1 MVSIGRT
8 TILVNDLDAAKD
20 FYVDAF
26 GFDTLFDD
34 EVAPGLR
41 TVHVGPD
48 GPRGAGLWLMKATS
62 EAGRARVGAQTSGE
76 PALVFYTDDLTSELA
91 RLDAYGVKPIK
102 PPFTNDGGA
111 SYAHVRDSSGN
122 EIVLAQ
128 LPGQLPPEPPQ
139 RPGKP
144 HTIGLIEFP
153 TDNPEQS
160 ANFYHALF
168 GWEISPGPYTMF
180 DTGNIKGA
188 FPDMLNG
195 FPPVR
200 AVVQPGD
207 TLVYVDVRDIDAILA
222 RARDLGANV
231 LLEKTESAPDHLL
244 AIITD
249 PAGSKIALGQSNW
262 S

>member
-8 TILVNDLDAAKD
+8 TILVNDLDAAKE
-20 FYVDAF
+20 FYLDAF
-26 GFDTLFDD
+26 GFDTLFDG

-48 GPRGAGLWLMKATS
+48 GPRGAGLWLMKTTTP
-62 EAGRARVGAQTSGE
+62 AGRDRVGAQTAGE
-76 PALVFYTDDLTSELA
+76 PTLVFYTDDLAAEFA
-91 RLDAYGVKPIK
+91 RLSAFGVTPIQ

-111 SYAHVRDSSGN
+111 SYAHVRDNSGN

-128 LPGQLPPEPPQ
+128 LPVQWPLTPPQ

-153 TDNPEQS
+153 TEDPAPS
-160 ANFYHALF
+160 AAFYNALF

-200 AVVQPGD
+200 AVLEPGD
-207 TLVYVDVRDIDAILA
+207 TLVYVDVRNIDAILA
-222 RARDLGANV
+222 RARELGAGV
-231 LLEKTESAPDHLL
+231 LLDKTESAPDHLV

-249 PAGSKIALGQSNW
+249 PAGAKIALGQSDW
-262 S
+262 T